1 MAEVKYF
8 RVVGRWR
15 GYTKDDRTDI
25 DEDPQ
30 AKGVTG
36 GVLINAYTT
45 RRRTV
50 IKAANL
56 NPPMLINLWS
66 MDVKLDD
73 GRLKVYGDS
82 EDPDYDQ
89 PDVRLVAVCPALD
102 FDDGEEL
109 IYTFTPHDV
118 TANGQR
124 QSLPKFSIQAP
135 YIPENYD
142 EDLEGEVEIDWTT
155 SPWLEDIASRV
166 ASSSPAMP
174 GARGRGL
181 SDVRVDGNGELVFEL
196 VDGSDLDP
204 VAVPE
209 LSDTLDASSAASIAY
224 MLTFG

>member
-8 RVVGRWR
+8 RIVGRWR
-15 GYTKDDRTDI
+15 GYTKDDRSDV

-56 NPPMLINLWS
+56 VPPMLINLWS

-73 GRLKVYGDS
+73 GRLKIFGDS
-82 EDPDYDQ
+82 EDSDYDQ

-135 YIPENYD
+135 YIPED
-142 EDLEGEVEIDWTT
+142 HDDALDGEVEIDWTT

-174 GARGRGL
+174 GPRGRGL
-181 SDVRVDGNGELVFEL
+181 SSLHVDGDGKLVFEL

-204 VAVPE
+204 VEVP
-209 LSDTLDASSAASIAY
+209 TLTDAINDAAAASIAHT
-224 MLTFG
+224 MTFG